1 MSSRK
6 PEQAVVLPACTSLPP
21 LRRDRRFRELSGE
34 EVERLSKAAE
44 AEAAARAQAK
54 EEAEKAAKKGGKKG
68 GGKAKKPTK
77 GAAAPPPPTPEETAA
92 VTPEEAFEPPSVL
105 EVYEEVKREV
115 ERHRAFR
122 KEEAARLRAEE
133 RLVPRDPTGE
143 AVMQEVS
150 QLVQSSQRG
159 GVQESCC
166 CSCRHR

>member
-1 MSSRK
+1 MLVILLSGKREKRALILLAS
-6 PEQAVVLPACTSLPP
+6 PLPAPS
-21 LRRDRRFRELSGE
+21 RDRRFRELSGE
-34 EVERLSKAAE
+34 EVERLRKAAE

-54 EEAEKAAKKGGKKG
+54 EEAEKAAKKGAKKG
-68 GGKAKKPTK
+68 GGKGKKPVK

-92 VTPEEAFEPPSVL
+92 VATEDAFEPPSVL

-143 AVMQEVS
+143 AVMEEVGCS
-150 QLVQSSQRG
+150 AQSSQQGWRP
-159 GVQESCC
+159 
-166 CSCRHR
+166 CRCM